1 MQLFCQQI
9 ETFTSKNFSKVF
21 PPWFQALYEAIF
33 NWGKDEVESGSMV
46 NTMFIY
52 EEHGGKPCGIK
63 INMMNTLL
71 IYDTV

>member
-9 ETFTSKNFSKVF
+9 ETFTSENFRKAL

-33 NWGKDEVESGSMV
+33 NCGKDEVESGSMV
-46 NTMFIY
+46 NTMIIY
-52 EEHGGKPCGIK
+52 EERGGRPCPVK

-71 IYDTV
+71 VHDTV

>member
-9 ETFTSKNFSKVF
+9 ETFTSENFSKAL
-21 PPWFQALYEAIF
+21 PPWFQALYEAIC

-46 NTMFIY
+46 NAMIIY
-52 EEHGGKPCGIK
+52 EEHGGKPCPLKIK
-63 INMMNTLL
+63 MMNTLL